1 VFTTAMALCAC
12 IAFPKIA
19 PKVPI
24 CN

>member
-24 CN
+24 CI